1 MKKSD
6 VLRLVGAREG
16 AEYAPVAGMLSC
28 GYGFVGYFNGR
39 ANEGLEETCVLINAR
54 LVDLRSDGEDVTEPR
69 ITDFSE
75 FVEEIVR
82 QSYQAEKPPGEP
94 RSDVFGRSIP
104 LAAIPFDQ
112 VAVVYPVAQIGR
124 MMADVERERKKIPS
138 FFDLDNKSIVLKFF
152 RAKLW

>member
-6 VLRLVGAREG
+6 FLRLVGAREG

-39 ANEGLEETCVLINAR
+39 ANEGLDETCVLINAR
-54 LVDLRSDGEDVTEPR
+54 LVDLRGGEEDVTGPR
-69 ITDFSE
+69 ISDFSE

-82 QSYQAEKPPGEP
+82 QSYQSDETPEEP

-104 LAAIPFDQ
+104 LAAIPFDE

-124 MMADVERERKKIPS
+124 MMEDLERERKRIPS
-138 FFDLDNKSIVLKFF
+138 FFDLDNKSIILKLL
-152 RAKLW
+152 RTKLW